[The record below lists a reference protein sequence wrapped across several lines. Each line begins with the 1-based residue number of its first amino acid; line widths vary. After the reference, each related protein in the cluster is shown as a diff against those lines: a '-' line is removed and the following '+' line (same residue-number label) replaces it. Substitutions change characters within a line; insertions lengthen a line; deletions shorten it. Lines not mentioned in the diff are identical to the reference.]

1 MSVEI
6 QLSENATE
14 AERLGI
20 LTPLLAH
27 NLANAGNDAHETF
40 ALLLRNPD
48 SNEVIGGLYGKVSYR
63 WLLIDLVSVPESMR
77 DQGIG
82 ERLMRMAEDI
92 AQKKNCT
99 GIWLE
104 TFSFQAPGFYQK
116 LGYSEFGRLADYPP
130 GHTRFYYQKSLC

>member
-1 MSVEI
+1 MPLEI
-6 QLSENATE
+6 QLSTNVTE

-20 LTPLLAH
+20 LNPLLAH
-27 NLANAGNDAHETF
+27 NLANGGDDAHETF
-40 ALLLRNPD
+40 ALLLRDLD
-48 SNEVIGGLYGKVSYR
+48 SNEVIGGLYGKASYR

-77 DQGIG
+77 GQGIG
-82 ERLMRMAEDI
+82 ERLMHMAEEV
-92 AQKKNCT
+92 AKKKHCI

-130 GHTRFYYQKSLC
+130 GHTRFYYQKRLC

>member
-1 MSVEI
+1 MAVEI
-6 QLSENATE
+6 QLSENVTE
-14 AERLGI
+14 EERLGI

-27 NLANAGNDAHETF
+27 NLANGGDDAHETF
-40 ALLLRNPD
+40 ALLLRDPD
-48 SNEVIGGLYGKVSYR
+48 SNEVIGGLYGKISYR

-77 DQGIG
+77 GQGIG
-82 ERLMRMAEDI
+82 ERLIRMAEEA

-130 GHTRFYYQKSLC
+130 GHTRLYYQKSLC

>member
-6 QLSENATE
+6 HLSENATE
-14 AERLGI
+14 EERSGI

-27 NLANAGNDAHETF
+27 NLANGGDDAHETF
-40 ALLLRNPD
+40 ALLLRDPD

-77 DQGIG
+77 GQGIG
-82 ERLMRMAEDI
+82 ERLMRMAEEV
-92 AQKKNCT
+92 AQKKHCI

-104 TFSFQAPGFYQK
+104 TFSFQAPGFYQR

-130 GHTRFYYQKSLC
+130 GHTRFYFQKSLC

>member
-1 MSVEI
+1 MPVEI

-14 AERLGI
+14 EERLGI

-27 NLANAGNDAHETF
+27 NLANGGDDAHETF
-40 ALLLRNPD
+40 ALVLRDPD

-77 DQGIG
+77 GQGIG
-82 ERLMRMAEDI
+82 EQLMRMAEEV
-92 AQKKNCT
+92 ARMKNCT